1 MTRSM
6 LVTVLYRYDGEQAVS
21 SKAPFADMESG
32 QWYSDAVD
40 WAYENGIVNGISPTR
55 FGVDE
60 YVTREQ
66 LTTMLY
72 RFAAYRGYDTTARK
86 DLSAFTDASRVLEYA
101 LEAMQW
107 ACAEGIVSGDG
118 SYLLPQGNATRAQ
131 CAKMMTV
138 FLNRFWE

>member
-1 MTRSM
+1 
-6 LVTVLYRYDGEQAVS
+6 
-21 SKAPFADMESG
+21 
-32 QWYSDAVD
+32 
-40 WAYENGIVNGISPTR
+40 
-55 FGVDE
+55 
-60 YVTREQ
+60 
-66 LTTMLY
+66 MLY

-86 DLSAFTDASRVLEYA
+86 DLSSFTDASRVLEYA
-101 LEAMQW
+101 LEPMQW